1 MRVYSISR
9 VLCLILFF
17 SFAGV
22 LFAQKDKKDELEEK
36 KKKLQQEM
44 ASLNKMLAKTTNTKE
59 ITLNELIMLNKKISV
74 REEIIATMNNEIEI
88 MQSQIDEGNDSIG
101 VMEGKL
107 DDLKKEYA
115 RMIYDAYKNQSSSNR
130 LMFIFAS
137 KDFEQAVMR
146 MRYLQEYSSYRH
158 RQAIMIDST
167 KKDLNVKV
175 DDLQK
180 KKDEKKE
187 LLASEESQKEE
198 LTKEKAEQQKLFAK
212 LQGKEKELRKQIAEK
227 QKAAKKLD
235 DAIHKIIEDEI
246 KKANAKTHTTGTKTN
261 ELSLTPEAKALSK
274 TFESNKGSLPWPVV
288 EGDIFKQFGT
298 YSPMPGITVTN
309 NGIDIATTKG
319 AVARAIF
326 QGVVTGI
333 VEVPS
338 SGKVVLIRHGEYYT
352 VYSNLKDVFVKA
364 GDNVTTKQTLGTI
377 LFNGEDGKTEVH
389 LEIWKGGSTKLN
401 PEDWLYK
408 KG

>member
-1 MRVYSISR
+1 MRAYSISR
-9 VLCLILFF
+9 LLCLLFF
-17 SFAGV
+17 VSFSGV

-44 ASLNKMLAKTTNTKE
+44 ANLNKMLAKTTNNKE

-74 REEIIATMNNEIEI
+74 REDIIATMNNEIEI

-101 VMEGKL
+101 EMEVKL

-115 RMIYDAYKNQSSSNR
+115 RMIYEAYKNQSSSNR

-137 KDFEQAVMR
+137 KDFEQAIMR

-158 RQAIMIDST
+158 RQAIMIDSA
-167 KKDLNVKV
+167 KKTLNRQV

-187 LLASEESQKEE
+187 LLASEQSEKEE
-198 LTKEKAEQQKLFAK
+198 LTKEKAEQQKVFAK

-235 DAIHKIIEDEI
+235 EAIHKIIEDEI
-246 KKANAKTHTTGTKTN
+246 KRSNAKTHTTGSKSH
-261 ELSLTPEAKALSK
+261 EISLTPEAKALSK

-288 EGDIFKQFGT
+288 EGIIFKQFGS
-298 YSPMPGITVTN
+298 YSPMPGIEVTN

-319 AVARAIF
+319 AVARAVF

-333 VEVPS
+333 AEVPS
-338 SGKVVLIRHGEYYT
+338 SGKVVIIRHGEYLT
-352 VYSNLKDVFVKA
+352 VYSNLKEVFVKT

-377 LFNGEDGKTEVH
+377 LFDGEDGKTELH
-389 LEIWKGGSTKLN
+389 LEIWKGSIKLN
-401 PEDWLYK
+401 PEDWLFK
-408 KG
+408 KS